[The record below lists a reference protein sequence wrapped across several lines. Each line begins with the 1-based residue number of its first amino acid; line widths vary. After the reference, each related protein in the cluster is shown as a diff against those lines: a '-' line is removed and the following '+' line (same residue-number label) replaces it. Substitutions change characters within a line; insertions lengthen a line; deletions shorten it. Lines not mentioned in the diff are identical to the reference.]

1 MSGSTE
7 LKAHIVCSFILYL
20 KFVIAT
26 GIQATKTFD
35 AGCRPPEDKNL
46 PLAQGRREQ
55 NYGLVG
61 DDNDADLRKAREIEH
76 RWKRIIQNDLESIPL
91 ALLVFLGGVFAGG
104 NKELFVVC
112 LAIFTLARCF
122 HTYAY
127 ANMLQPHRAWCW
139 RTGVLM
145 IVASGV
151 NSIVGVFN

>member
-1 MSGSTE
+1 MNGYE
-7 LKAHIVCSFILYL
+7 WGYKGYERQLANR
-20 KFVIAT
+20 
-26 GIQATKTFD
+26 
-35 AGCRPPEDKNL
+35 AGAPP
-46 PLAQGRREQ
+46 
-55 NYGLVG
+55 V
-61 DDNDADLRKAREIEH
+61 
-76 RWKRIIQNDLESIPL
+76 QNDLESIPL

-112 LAIFTLARCF
+112 LAIYTLARCF